1 MNREASY
8 ARARQRWSRRTR
20 RRNSLLSL
28 AVVLLLTG
36 LLYLA
41 GRYGD
46 EYQIR
51 ILNMV
56 AIYITLAVSYNL
68 INGITGQFSL
78 EPNAFVALGA
88 YSSALLTMTP
98 VEKEM
103 NFIIDPCVPWLAQV
117 AIPFLPAVVI
127 GGIVAAVFAL
137 LMGFPVFR
145 VRGDYLAIV
154 TLGFG
159 EVIRVVA
166 NNLQTITNGPLG
178 LKGIAA
184 HTNLW
189 WTWGLALLTLFVIV
203 RLVNSSYGRALKAI
217 RQNELAAE
225 SMGINSFRHKLLA
238 FTLAAFFEGMAG
250 AMLAH
255 LITTISPMLF
265 TFFLTFNL
273 LIIIV
278 LGGLGSI
285 TGSVIAAIGFAW
297 GSELLRAVEEPI
309 NVFGWFTI
317 PGIPGMRMVTF
328 AVILIA
334 AMLFWREG
342 IMGRREFSWQ
352 WLLDTVMPGR
362 NNGAREQ

>member
-1 MNREASY
+1 MKNDIPSPAV
-8 ARARQRWSRRTR
+8 ARRWQRATR
-20 RRNSLLSL
+20 RRNDLLSL
-28 AVVLLLTG
+28 AATLLVLG
-36 LLYLA
+36 IVFLA
-41 GRYGD
+41 GRFAD
-46 EYQIR
+46 EYQVR

-88 YSSALLTMTP
+88 YTASLLTMTP
-98 VEKEM
+98 MEKEM
-103 NFIIDPCVPWLAQV
+103 NFIIDPCLPLLANV
-117 AIPFLPAVVI
+117 SIPFLPAVVL
-127 GGIVAAVFAL
+127 GGLVAALFAL
-137 LMGFPVFR
+137 AMGFPVFR

-166 NNLQTITNGPLG
+166 NNMQTVTNGPLG
-178 LKGIAA
+178 LKGIAPY
-184 HTNLW
+184 TNLW
-189 WTWGLALLTLFVIV
+189 WTWGLALVTLFVIV

-217 RQNELAAE
+217 RQNEVAAE
-225 SMGINSFRHKLLA
+225 AMGINSFRHKLLA

-285 TGSVIAAIGFAW
+285 TGSVIAAIAFAW

-309 NVFGWFTI
+309 DVFGMFTI
-317 PGIPGMRMVTF
+317 PGIPGMRMVIF

-342 IMGRREFSWQ
+342 IMGRREFSWD
-352 WLLDTVMPGR
+352 WLLALLRRGNGTGR
-362 NNGAREQ
+362 AT

>member
-1 MNREASY
+1 MRDDVLFKQ
-8 ARARQRWSRRTR
+8 ARGRWSADNR
-20 RRNSLLSL
+20 RRNRVLTL
-28 AVVLLLTG
+28 AAVLFGFGLLL
-36 LLYLA
+36 LA
-41 GRYGD
+41 NRYAD

-98 VEKEM
+98 MEKGM
-103 NFIIDPCVPWLAQV
+103 NFIIDPCVPWLAQIS
-117 AIPFLPAVVI
+117 IPFFPAI
-127 GGIVAAVFAL
+127 IFGGLTAALFAL

-159 EVIRVVA
+159 EVIRVMA
-166 NNLQTITNGPLG
+166 NNLQTVTNGPLG
-178 LKGIAA
+178 LKGIAPY
-184 HTNLW
+184 TDLW
-189 WTWGLALLTLFVIV
+189 WTWGLALITLFVII

-217 RQNELAAE
+217 RENELAAE

-238 FTLAAFFEGMAG
+238 FTTAAFFEGMAG

-273 LIIIV
+273 LIIIT
-278 LGGLGSI
+278 LGGLGSL
-285 TGSVIAAIGFAW
+285 TGSVIGAVAFTW

-309 NVFGWFTI
+309 NLFGWYTI
-317 PGIPGMRMVTF
+317 PGIPGMRMVIF

-334 AMLFWREG
+334 SMLFWREG
-342 IMGRREFSWQ
+342 IMGRKEFSWG
-352 WLLDTVMPGR
+352 WLLGLVPG
-362 NNGAREQ
+362 GKQKKSA